1 MKQEESFTKQRNKII
16 KRVVL
21 SRIYIVMFLLVVKV
35 FFGIWLWRQ
44 MKEYFF
50 YSYGLNTLLTFL
62 VYIVIVNRK
71 GNPSYKLTWMLPI
84 LLLPIFGILLYLFFE
99 YQRFPAL
106 LNKMQETQQKEM
118 GIYMKQEYDVLEE
131 IRTVSPESANL
142 SVYLYQSM
150 RLPAYRNTR
159 ITYYPSGEEFF
170 PVLLEQLKKAQFF
183 IFMEYFSFGEGLM
196 WNSILEI
203 LKQKVKQGVEVRFLY
218 DGTCSFNNP
227 YNYAKTMEE
236 YGIQCRVFNQIKPV
250 LSTVQNNRD
259 HRKITVIDGET
270 AFTGGIN
277 LKDAYINAEVKYG
290 YWKDTVIRLHG
301 DAVRSFTFMFLQV
314 WHLYDNNIHIEYKR
328 YFPKAIKVDKN
339 VDGFVIPYCDTPL
352 DSDNTGES
360 VYLDLLYNA
369 KQYVHIMTPYLILDH
384 EMLTALKFAAERG
397 IDVRIMMPG
406 VPDKSS
412 AFAVAKTY
420 YPELLQ
426 AGVKIYQFSP
436 GFLHAKSFV
445 VDG

>member
-159 ITYYPSGEEFF
+159 ITYYPLNCF
-170 PVLLEQLKKAQFF
+170 PSSRQSKK
-183 IFMEYFSFGEGLM
+183 
-196 WNSILEI
+196 
-203 LKQKVKQGVEVRFLY
+203 
-218 DGTCSFNNP
+218 
-227 YNYAKTMEE
+227 
-236 YGIQCRVFNQIKPV
+236 
-250 LSTVQNNRD
+250 
-259 HRKITVIDGET
+259 
-270 AFTGGIN
+270 
-277 LKDAYINAEVKYG
+277 
-290 YWKDTVIRLHG
+290 
-301 DAVRSFTFMFLQV
+301 
-314 WHLYDNNIHIEYKR
+314 
-328 YFPKAIKVDKN
+328 
-339 VDGFVIPYCDTPL
+339 
-352 DSDNTGES
+352 
-360 VYLDLLYNA
+360 
-369 KQYVHIMTPYLILDH
+369 
-384 EMLTALKFAAERG
+384 
-397 IDVRIMMPG
+397 
-406 VPDKSS
+406 
-412 AFAVAKTY
+412 
-420 YPELLQ
+420 
-426 AGVKIYQFSP
+426 
-436 GFLHAKSFV
+436 
-445 VDG
+445 